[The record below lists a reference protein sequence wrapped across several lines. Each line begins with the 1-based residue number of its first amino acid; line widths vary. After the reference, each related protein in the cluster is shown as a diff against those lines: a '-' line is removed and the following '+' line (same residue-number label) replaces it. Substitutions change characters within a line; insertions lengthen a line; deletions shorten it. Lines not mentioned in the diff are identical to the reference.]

1 MVGLLPDQRF
11 NVDITQKHLLSME
24 AVFTYLSVLLVG
36 GYMAKIYTSSNMVS
50 TYTGILNVF
59 PLPDCNVQVRTKFH
73 GSKTAERRTCT

>member
-11 NVDITQKHLLSME
+11 NVNITQKNLLSMG

-36 GYMAKIYTSSNMVS
+36 EYMAKIYTSNNMVS

-59 PLPDCNVQVRTKFH
+59 QLPDCNVQARTKFH